1 MTVFSDA
8 TLTTDQKIES
18 LAHGIDLAYYLLCA
32 TLVFFMQVG
41 FAMLEVGLVSSKNI
55 KNIILKSTLDISIA
69 ALFFG
74 SIGFAV
80 AFGGDGKFAGG
91 EEYFA
96 GDCLDKDK
104 GCGGAGYE
112 TWFFQVAFAAAAATI
127 VSGAVAERTTIICYV
142 LYAIVLTTF
151 VYPVVVHWQWGGGFT
166 GCDHTKDDDCVGAVD
181 YAGSGVVHM
190 TGGLA
195 AIIGAAIIGPRR
207 GRFEG
212 GICRSTTNDM
222 PSYSI
227 VFTTLGTLILWYG
240 WYGFNVG
247 SSLGIVWVGEQRE
260 LDIAAQAA
268 GSHSV
273 AGSEAGLVMVN
284 TTVGPAAGAFCTLI
298 CCAIASVLKGDGLKF
313 FLEPVLN
320 GILAG
325 LVSITAGCAD
335 IRPWAAAVMGAIGG
349 IVYLASSNLL
359 KRLKIDDVA
368 DAGPVHFFC
377 GIWGVIGLGLFADDK
392 GTGLAKTKG
401 LFYGDGDL
409 LGRQFILVLAIIAW
423 VGSTMTILFG
433 VLRILGLAR
442 VARDVEEMGLDRS
455 EHGTKDPESSL

>member
-1 MTVFSDA
+1 MVD
-8 TLTTDQKIES
+8 LTTDQKVDALIM
-18 LAHGIDLAYYLLCA
+18 AVDTAYYLLCG
-32 TLVFFMQVG
+32 TLVFFMQLG

-69 ALFFG
+69 ALFYG
-74 SIGFAV
+74 SIGFAI
-80 AFGGDGKFAGG
+80 AFGGDGDFIGG
-91 EEYFA
+91 KDYYA
-96 GDCLDKDK
+96 ADCLDRNK
-104 GCGGAGYE
+104 GCPGAGYE
-112 TWFFQVAFAAAAATI
+112 EWFFQVAFAAAAATI

-166 GCDHTKDDDCVGAVD
+166 SQEGAVD

-195 AIIGAAIIGPRR
+195 AIVGATIIGPRR

-212 GICRSTTNDM
+212 RICSSTTNDM

-247 SSLGIVWVGEQRE
+247 SSLGIYWLGEERVKD
-260 LDIAAQAA
+260 LIAHEA
-268 GSHSV
+268 GERSA
-273 AGSEAGLVMVN
+273 AGSEAGLVMIN

-298 CCAIASVLKGDGLKF
+298 ACAIGSLMKGEGLKF
-313 FLEPVLN
+313 YLEPVLN

-335 IRPWAAAVMGAIGG
+335 MRPWAAALSGAIGG
-349 IVYLASSNLL
+349 LVYLATSKML
-359 KRLKIDDVA
+359 KKLKIDDVA
-368 DAGPVHFFC
+368 DAGPVHYFC
-377 GIWGVIGLGLFADDK
+377 GIWGVLALALFADDE
-392 GTGLAKTKG
+392 GTGLAPKG
-401 LFYGDGDL
+401 LFYGSGDL
-409 LGRQFILVLAIIAW
+409 LGNNLILIISVTAW
-423 VGSTMTILFG
+423 VGATMTILFG
-433 VLRILGLAR
+433 ILKVLGLAR
-442 VARDVEEMGLDRS
+442 VPREVEEIGLDRS
-455 EHGTKDPESSL
+455 EHGSKEVPAL